1 MSQAPLY
8 RIQTMKPRIT
18 LAIVDKLQSTIDSA
32 ARLHRLGLL
41 LFVLACVCVSLPQAG
56 MPRWMQL
63 AGLLATGLAFV
74 IKTAGTLREIRLAT
88 VLRQVMGMP
97 RRRAARAPGSDLN
110 AWAATRSYVVVSVIL
125 TVAAAL
131 TPSMLASSGATFYAH
146 LTVMFSMAALVIQ
159 SVDNP
164 RRLHE
169 RVLLI
174 CGSRL
179 DLHANDGDV
188 LVA

>member
-1 MSQAPLY
+1 
-8 RIQTMKPRIT
+8 MKPSIT
-18 LAIVDKLQSTIDSA
+18 LASVDQLQSTIDSA

-41 LFVLACVCVSLPQAG
+41 LFVLACTCVSLPRGGLPAWL
-56 MPRWMQL
+56 PV

-74 IKTAGTLREIRLAT
+74 IKTAGTLREIQLAG
-88 VLRQVMGMP
+88 VLRKVMGMP
-97 RRRAARAPGSDLN
+97 RRRIAVGQAGSDAI
-110 AWAATRSYVVVSVIL
+110 AWKATRSYVIVSVVL

-131 TPSMLASSGATFYAH
+131 TPSMLAASGATFYAH

-179 DLHANDGDV
+179 DLHASVGDV

>member
-1 MSQAPLY
+1 
-8 RIQTMKPRIT
+8 MKPRIT
-18 LAIVDKLQSTIDSA
+18 LASVDRLQSTVDSA

-41 LFVLACVCVSLPQAG
+41 LFVLACTCVSLPHDG
-56 MPRWMQL
+56 LRWMPI
-63 AGLLATGLAFV
+63 AGLLATGLGFV
-74 IKTAGTLREIRLAT
+74 IKTAGTLREIRLAA
-88 VLRQVMGMP
+88 VLRKVMGMP
-97 RRRAARAPGSDLN
+97 RRQAGRAPGSDVT
-110 AWAATRSYVVVSVIL
+110 AWAAMRTYIVVSVVL

-174 CGSRL
+174 CGSRME
-179 DLHANDGDV
+179 LHASDGDV